1 MKASVEFKSLIA
13 MVIMAFCSLLLSSC
27 SNLPE
32 TSYPLY
38 DVRNIETQEEVS
50 YEVSYPEEFVSLPV
64 TSDMFGSE
72 TPFEGILEV
81 FVSPDASE
89 VFRVDFS
96 LQAEDPQAAVESLKE
111 YIRLL
116 DRLDIHSQCVTINEA
131 EGMANL
137 TLEVAME

>member
-1 MKASVEFKSLIA
+1 MTSIKTLIV
-13 MVIMAFCSLLLSSC
+13 MVIMTFCSLLLSSC
-27 SNLPE
+27 SSNVSE

-38 DVRNIETQEEVS
+38 DVRNLETQEEVH
-50 YEVSYPEEFVSLPV
+50 YEISYPEEFVSVPV

-81 FVSPDASE
+81 FVSPDAPE

-131 EGMANL
+131 KGMANL

>member
-1 MKASVEFKSLIA
+1 MTSIKTLIV
-13 MVIMAFCSLLLSSC
+13 MVIMTFCSLLLSSC
-27 SNLPE
+27 SSNVSE

-38 DVRNIETQEEVS
+38 DVRNLETQEEVH
-50 YEVSYPEEFVSLPV
+50 YEISYPEEFVSLPV

-81 FVSPDASE
+81 FVSPDAPE

-116 DRLDIHSQCVTINEA
+116 DRLDIHSQCITINEA